1 MMPKFTT
8 SWRQS
13 GLGTE
18 TFTAMTARPSQCW
31 MRSTGRVILL
41 DVVWMNGSLLGM
53 LGMQETL
60 TRPEVSKG
68 WSIGAQSTPGNK
80 PSN

>member
-13 GLGTE
+13 GLGRE
-18 TFTAMTARPSQCW
+18 TFTAMTASLCW
-31 MRSTGRVILL
+31 MHATGRVILL
-41 DVVWMNGSLLGM
+41 DIVWMNGSLLGM